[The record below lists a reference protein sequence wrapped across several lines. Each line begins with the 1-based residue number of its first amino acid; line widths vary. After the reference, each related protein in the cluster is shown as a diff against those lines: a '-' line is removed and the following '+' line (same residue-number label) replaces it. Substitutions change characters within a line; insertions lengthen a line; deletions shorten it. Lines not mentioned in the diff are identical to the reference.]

1 MTFANPIYDSV
12 FKYLM
17 EDERIARTVLS
28 ALLKEEVVSVQMRP
42 HEFANDKSLKVSVY
56 RVDFSATIRKENG
69 SISTILVELQKTWGD
84 EETLRFRQYLGVHY
98 GNPENVT
105 GKRSKQY
112 AHPMVAVYLLG
123 HRVGDIMEP
132 VVYFKHKPY
141 DYYGNEIQE
150 GMPDRFVES
159 LTHDSI
165 FVQIPLLHG
174 KINNHLDKVLTVFD
188 QTRKYK
194 ENKHLMQISDHA
206 FEDDPEVR
214 HMLHRLTMA
223 AADPEMRHHMNVEDE
238 IYSGIVERDTQ
249 LLEKDK
255 QLSDKDNQI
264 EEQGKQIKEKDSQI
278 EEQGKQIKEK
288 DSQIKE
294 KNKQIKEKDSQI
306 KEKDSM
312 LHSIVS
318 NLIKTGHTP
327 QQIATMFSMDIE
339 KITNIIGPMEEQK

>member
-1 MTFANPIYDSV
+1 
-12 FKYLM
+12 
-17 EDERIARTVLS
+17 
-28 ALLKEEVVSVQMRP
+28 
-42 HEFANDKSLKVSVY
+42 
-56 RVDFSATIRKENG
+56 
-69 SISTILVELQKTWGD
+69 
-84 EETLRFRQYLGVHY
+84 
-98 GNPENVT
+98 
-105 GKRSKQY
+105 
-112 AHPMVAVYLLG
+112 
-123 HRVGDIMEP
+123 
-132 VVYFKHKPY
+132 
-141 DYYGNEIQE
+141 
-150 GMPDRFVES
+150 MPDRFVES

-188 QTRKYK
+188 QNRKYK
-194 ENKHLMQISDHA
+194 EDKHLMQISDHA

-223 AADPEMRHHMNVEDE
+223 AADPEMRHYMNVEDE

-255 QLSDKDNQI
+255 QIEEQNNQI
-264 EEQGKQIKEKDSQI
+264 EEQDK
-278 EEQGKQIKEK
+278 
-288 DSQIKE
+288 
-294 KNKQIKEKDSQI
+294 QI

-339 KITNIIGPMEEQK
+339 KITNIIGPMEEQKSIQ